1 MTDSNL
7 LLNMMDREI
16 FGLSRSRDHKGVIVK
31 RSLVPYTNCIHT
43 MVGGGWKTME
53 VLVVEIYEEEDY

>member
-1 MTDSNL
+1 
-7 LLNMMDREI
+7 MMDREI

-43 MVGGGWKTME
+43 MVGSGWKTME
-53 VLVVEIYEEEDY
+53 VLVVEVYEEGNVL

>member
-1 MTDSNL
+1 MIGSSSYW
-7 LLNMMDREI
+7 NMKSRDC

-43 MVGGGWKTME
+43 MVGSGWKTME
-53 VLVVEIYEEEDY
+53 VLVVEVYG